1 MAEPSGATTT
11 RLSRPSGKWLKK
23 NRSLET
29 AASTVIHSALESTVV
44 DGSSH
49 TLWAWAEKAP
59 HSRAMQVAIR
69 VLSCMESLRV
79 FVKGFRA

>member
-1 MAEPSGATTT
+1 
-11 RLSRPSGKWLKK
+11 
-23 NRSLET
+23 LET

-69 VLSCMESLRV
+69 VL
-79 FVKGFRA
+79 